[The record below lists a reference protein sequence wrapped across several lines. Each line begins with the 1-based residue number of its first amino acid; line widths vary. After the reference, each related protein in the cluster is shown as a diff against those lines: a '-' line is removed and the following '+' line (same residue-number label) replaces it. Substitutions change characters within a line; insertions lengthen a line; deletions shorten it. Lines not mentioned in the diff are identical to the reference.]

1 MSSVAAPLRVEVVSD
16 FVCPWCFIGK
26 RRLELALASRPE
38 VTAEWSYRPFLLDP
52 ATPEAG
58 ADLRERL
65 LRKYGDPEPLF
76 RRVENAAKEN
86 GIDLDFS
93 KIRRSVSTVRAHTLS
108 RHAIAKG
115 TQRALVESLF
125 AAYFLEGRDIS
136 AMDVLVELAGKAS
149 FDEAEC
155 IALLES
161 PEELSETRAAAAEAA
176 EQGISGVP
184 FTIVEKPG
192 QGQRFAVSGAQAPEV
207 FVRAID
213 RALA

>member
-1 MSSVAAPLRVEVVSD
+1 MQSLSIEIVSD

-38 VTAEWSYRPFLLDP
+38 VKAEWSYRPFLLDP

-125 AAYFLEGRDIS
+125 TAYFMEGRDIS
-136 AMDVLVELAGKAS
+136 AMDVLVELAEKAG
-149 FDEAEC
+149 FEPAEC
-155 IALLES
+155 ITLLES
-161 PEELSETRAAAAEAA
+161 PRELQETREAAAEAA
-176 EQGISGVP
+176 EQGVSGVP
-184 FTIVEKPG
+184 FTVMAKPG
-192 QGQRFAVSGAQAPEV
+192 SAQHFAVSGAQAPEM
-207 FVRAID
+207 FGKAID

>member
-1 MSSVAAPLRVEVVSD
+1 MPSLSLEVVSD

-38 VTAEWSYRPFLLDP
+38 VTADWSYRPFLLDP

-86 GIDLDFS
+86 GIDLNFS

-136 AMDVLVELAGKAS
+136 AMDVLVELAEKAG
-149 FDEAEC
+149 FDKAEC

-161 PEELSETRAAAAEAA
+161 PKELQETREMASAAA
-176 EQGISGVP
+176 EQGVTGVP
-184 FTIVEKPG
+184 FTVVGTPDSKE
-192 QGQRFAVSGAQAPEV
+192 RFAVSGAQAPEV
-207 FVRAID
+207 FAKAID
-213 RALA
+213 RALG